1 MDFRLTEEQEAF
13 RQEIRAFLESEKE
26 TCEKAMREEE
36 RGSIGH
42 HTEEI
47 RRKLGA
53 KGYLTPSWPKEWGG
67 LGSSHTEKY
76 IVAEEMSYFMG
87 IGAHGVGEGMAG
99 PVIMRYGSQEQK
111 EEFLPRIARGEIEF
125 ALGYSEPEAGSDLAS
140 LRMRAVRNEDHYIIN
155 GQKVFNTACHYAQY
169 HWLAARTNS
178 DVPKHKGISMFIV
191 DMNSPGITIN
201 PMWGMGGVRTNEVF
215 YDDVKV
221 PASRLVGEENKGWE
235 YLGAALAFERNWQM
249 GYMMHQYE
257 DFLEYCK
264 TTLRDG
270 KPLIEDPLVREN
282 LAQMAIDLEVGRL
295 FGIKNACMIE
305 KGEIP
310 SWEAGVAKV
319 FGSELWHRM
328 LDEWLKLQTLYG
340 PLQEDSACAKWNS
353 RVMQA
358 YFLSGRSVIT
368 RGTNEILK
376 NMIAMR
382 GLGLPRA

>member
-1 MDFRLTEEQEAF
+1 MDFRLTEEQEEF

>member
-1 MDFRLTEEQEAF
+1 MDFRLTQEQEAF
-13 RQEIRAFLESEKE
+13 RQEIRTFLQSEKE

-36 RGSIGH
+36 KGSIGH
-42 HTEEI
+42 YTEEI
-47 RRKLGA
+47 RLKLGA
-53 KGYLTPSWPKEWGG
+53 KGYLTPSWPTEWGG
-67 LGSSHTEKY
+67 LGKSHLEKY
-76 IVAEEMSYFMG
+76 LAAEEMSYFIG

-99 PVIMRYGSQEQK
+99 PVIMLYGSQEQK

-125 ALGYSEPEAGSDLAS
+125 ALGYSEPEAGSDLAA
-140 LRMRAVRNEDHYIIN
+140 LQMRAVRDGDYYTIN

-169 HWLAARTNS
+169 HWLAVRTDTN
-178 DVPKHKGISMFIV
+178 VPKHKGISMFIV
-191 DMNSPGITIN
+191 DMDSPGITIN

-221 PASRLVGEENKGWE
+221 PAIRLVGEENKGWD
-235 YLGAALAFERNWQM
+235 YLMAALAFERNWQM
-249 GYMMHQYE
+249 GYMVHHFE
-257 DFLEYCK
+257 DFLEYCR
-264 TTLRDG
+264 TTMCDG
-270 KPLIEDPLVREN
+270 RPLIEDPLVRES
-282 LAQMAIDLEVGRL
+282 LAQIAIDLEVGRL
-295 FGIKNACMIE
+295 FGIKNTCMIE

-328 LDEWLKLQTLYG
+328 LDEWMKLQTLYG
-340 PLQEDSACAKWNS
+340 PLQEDSACTELDS

>member
-13 RQEIRAFLESEKE
+13 RQEIRAFLESEKV

-111 EEFLPRIARGEIEF
+111 EEFLPRIARGEIDF

-140 LRMRAVRNEDHYIIN
+140 LRMRAVRNEDHFIIN

-340 PLQEDSACAKWNS
+340 PLQEDSACARWNS

>member
-13 RQEIRAFLESEKE
+13 RQEIRAFLESEKV

-295 FGIKNACMIE
+295 FGI
-305 KGEIP
+305 
-310 SWEAGVAKV
+310 S
-319 FGSELWHRM
+319 RM
-328 LDEWLKLQTLYG
+328 
-340 PLQEDSACAKWNS
+340 PA
-353 RVMQA
+353 
-358 YFLSGRSVIT
+358 
-368 RGTNEILK
+368 
-376 NMIAMR
+376 
-382 GLGLPRA
+382 